1 MAKRFWGWLDRWWFV
16 LLTAGCIGTFALTFL
31 FFGEESYLT
40 VQDNLDLFVAHFQV
54 MSHSDT
60 WFAQGAQ
67 VPMLG
72 GISRDCLSG
81 EWNLYNI
88 LFAFLPVFPAYM
100 TGYFLKIGIGMGS
113 FVLLAKD
120 IYKEDFAKYRG
131 IAWAAG
137 LCYGILPLFPAYGIA
152 FASVPLAVL
161 ILRKIYFGEGKLW
174 YAALFVYPFLSY
186 FSYFGFFIL
195 AYLVCAVVILSVRDK
210 KFCGRLFGALF
221 VLAAGYVCFEYRLFG
236 QMLFSDVPTIRE
248 TMVESDLGFSEI
260 LKEVWGAFVQPVF
273 HAASDHA
280 YFVLPVC
287 AATLIWQAALAI
299 KRRKGM
305 PQSSVAQHDTAQHSA
320 AQHNAV
326 QHNAVQRNA
335 RDTAEAGSFGKSAL
349 LWTIL
354 FIIFNCIIY
363 GIYFWGGFR
372 RLFETIVPP
381 LKGFQFNRTVFF
393 NPFLWYAAFFLAL
406 KFLYDRGRVFWR
418 RAANLLACIGVAV
431 IVMTPAVYNEFYYTA
446 YHQLYRAVKHTDVN
460 MLNFREYFSADL
472 MEQIKADIGYDGEY
486 SAGYGLNP
494 AVLEYSGISTLDGYL
509 GFYPQS
515 YKEEFTKLILPSYE
529 RVPEWQT
536 YYGEWGARAYL
547 YAGSGES
554 IYNPYRNQSLEDR
567 HLYLDSEQFVK
578 MGGKYLFSRY
588 ELDNAEELGFSLRG
602 IYSDDDSPYTVYLYE
617 I

>member
-31 FFGEESYLT
+31 FFGEKSYLT

-174 YAALFVYPFLSY
+174 YAALFGYPFLSY

-248 TMVESDLGFSEI
+248 TMVESNLGFSEI
-260 LKEVWGAFVQPVF
+260 LKEIWGAFVQPVF

-287 AATLIWQAALAI
+287 TVVLVWQAILAV

-305 PQSSVAQHDTAQHSA
+305 M
-320 AQHNAV
+320 QHNTPIGA
-326 QHNAVQRNA
+326 QNA
-335 RDTAEAGSFGKSAL
+335 AEAGSFGKSAL

-588 ELDNAEELGFSLRG
+588 ELDNAEELGFFLRG

>member
-100 TGYFLKIGIGMGS
+100 TGYFLKIGIGIGS

-174 YAALFVYPFLSY
+174 YAALFGYPFLSY

-210 KFCGRLFGALF
+210 KICGRLFGALF

-248 TMVESDLGFSEI
+248 TMVESNLGFSEI
-260 LKEVWGAFVQPVF
+260 LKEIWGAFVQPVF

-280 YFVLPVC
+280 YFVLPGGTAV
-287 AATLIWQAALAI
+287 LIWQAILAV
-299 KRRKGM
+299 KRRKAM
-305 PQSSVAQHDTAQHSA
+305 M
-320 AQHNAV
+320 QHNTPIGA
-326 QHNAVQRNA
+326 QNA
-335 RDTAEAGSFGKSAL
+335 AEAGSFGKSAL

-554 IYNPYRNQSLEDR
+554 IYNPYRNQPLEDR

-588 ELDNAEELGFSLRG
+588 ELDNAEELGFFLRG

>member
-40 VQDNLDLFVAHFQV
+40 VQDNLDLFVAHFKV

-100 TGYFLKIGIGMGS
+100 TGYFLKIGIGIGS

-210 KFCGRLFGALF
+210 KICGRLFGALF

-248 TMVESDLGFSEI
+248 TMVESNLGFSEI
-260 LKEVWGAFVQPVF
+260 LKEIWGAFVQPVF

-287 AATLIWQAALAI
+287 TVVLVWQAILAV

-305 PQSSVAQHDTAQHSA
+305 M
-320 AQHNAV
+320 QHNTPIGA
-326 QHNAVQRNA
+326 QNA
-335 RDTAEAGSFGKSAL
+335 AEAGSFGKSAL

-588 ELDNAEELGFSLRG
+588 ELDNAEELGFFLRG

>member
-100 TGYFLKIGIGMGS
+100 TGYFLKIGIGIGS

-174 YAALFVYPFLSY
+174 YAALFGYPFLSY

-248 TMVESDLGFSEI
+248 TMVESNLGFSEI
-260 LKEVWGAFVQPVF
+260 LKEIWGAFVQPVF

-280 YFVLPVC
+280 YFILPVC
-287 AATLIWQAALAI
+287 AATLIWQAILAV

-305 PQSSVAQHDTAQHSA
+305 M
-320 AQHNAV
+320 QHNTPIGA
-326 QHNAVQRNA
+326 QNA
-335 RDTAEAGSFGKSAL
+335 AEAGSFGKSAL

-554 IYNPYRNQSLEDR
+554 IYNPYRNQPLEDR

>member
-88 LFAFLPVFPAYM
+88 LFAFLPVFPEYM

-174 YAALFVYPFLSY
+174 YAALFGYPFLSY

-210 KFCGRLFGALF
+210 KICGRLFGALF

-248 TMVESDLGFSEI
+248 TMVESNLGFLEI
-260 LKEVWGAFVQPVF
+260 LKEIWGAFVQPVF

-287 AATLIWQAALAI
+287 TVVLVWQAILAV

-305 PQSSVAQHDTAQHSA
+305 M
-320 AQHNAV
+320 QHNTPIGA
-326 QHNAVQRNA
+326 QNA
-335 RDTAEAGSFGKSAL
+335 AEAGSFGKSAL

-431 IVMTPAVYNEFYYTA
+431 IIMTPAVYNEFYYTA

-554 IYNPYRNQSLEDR
+554 IYNPYRNQLLEDR

-588 ELDNAEELGFSLRG
+588 ELDNAEELGFFLRG

>member
-1 MAKRFWGWLDRWWFV
+1 
-16 LLTAGCIGTFALTFL
+16 
-31 FFGEESYLT
+31 
-40 VQDNLDLFVAHFQV
+40 
-54 MSHSDT
+54 
-60 WFAQGAQ
+60 
-67 VPMLG
+67 
-72 GISRDCLSG
+72 
-81 EWNLYNI
+81 
-88 LFAFLPVFPAYM
+88 
-100 TGYFLKIGIGMGS
+100 MGS

-186 FSYFGFFIL
+186 FSYFGFFILAYLVCAVVILSVRDKKFCGRLFGALFVLAAGYVCFEYRLFYFGFFIL

-335 RDTAEAGSFGKSAL
+335 RDR
-349 LWTIL
+349 IP
-354 FIIFNCIIY
+354 C
-363 GIYFWGGFR
+363 GF
-372 RLFETIVPP
+372 
-381 LKGFQFNRTVFF
+381 
-393 NPFLWYAAFFLAL
+393 
-406 KFLYDRGRVFWR
+406 
-418 RAANLLACIGVAV
+418 
-431 IVMTPAVYNEFYYTA
+431 
-446 YHQLYRAVKHTDVN
+446 
-460 MLNFREYFSADL
+460 
-472 MEQIKADIGYDGEY
+472 
-486 SAGYGLNP
+486 
-494 AVLEYSGISTLDGYL
+494 
-509 GFYPQS
+509 
-515 YKEEFTKLILPSYE
+515 
-529 RVPEWQT
+529 
-536 YYGEWGARAYL
+536 
-547 YAGSGES
+547 
-554 IYNPYRNQSLEDR
+554 
-567 HLYLDSEQFVK
+567 
-578 MGGKYLFSRY
+578 
-588 ELDNAEELGFSLRG
+588 
-602 IYSDDDSPYTVYLYE
+602 
-617 I
+617 

>member
-16 LLTAGCIGTFALTFL
+16 LLTAGCIGTFALIFL

-60 WFAQGAQ
+60 WFAQRAQ

-152 FASVPLAVL
+152 FASIPLAVL

-248 TMVESDLGFSEI
+248 TMVESNLGFSEI
-260 LKEVWGAFVQPVF
+260 LKEIWGAFVQPVF

-287 AATLIWQAALAI
+287 AAVLVWQAILAV

-305 PQSSVAQHDTAQHSA
+305 M
-320 AQHNAV
+320 QHNTPIGA
-326 QHNAVQRNA
+326 QNA
-335 RDTAEAGSFGKSAL
+335 AEAGSFGKSAL

-431 IVMTPAVYNEFYYTA
+431 ITMTPAVYNEFYYTA

-554 IYNPYRNQSLEDR
+554 IYNPYRNQPLEDR

-588 ELDNAEELGFSLRG
+588 ELDNAEELGFFLRG

>member
-1 MAKRFWGWLDRWWFV
+1 MAKKFFEWLDRWWFV
-16 LLTAGCIGTFALTFL
+16 LLTAGCIGTFAAVFL
-31 FFGEESYLT
+31 IFGEDSYLT

-60 WFAQGAQ
+60 WFAHGAS

-81 EWNLYNI
+81 EWNLYNL

-100 TGYFLKIGIGMGS
+100 TGYFLKIAIGMGS

-120 IYKEDFAKYRG
+120 IYKEKFLQYRG

-152 FASVPLAVL
+152 FASIPLAVL
-161 ILRKIYFGEGKLW
+161 ILRKIYFGEGRLW
-174 YAALFVYPFLSY
+174 YAALFAYPFLSY

-221 VLAAGYVCFEYRLFG
+221 ILAAGYVCFEYRLFG

-248 TMVESDLGFSEI
+248 TMVESDLGFAEI
-260 LKEVWGAFVQPVF
+260 LKEIWGAFVSPVF
-273 HAASDHA
+273 HAVSDHA

-287 AATLIWQAALAI
+287 IAVLVWQAVLAG
-299 KRRKGM
+299 KKG
-305 PQSSVAQHDTAQHSA
+305 
-320 AQHNAV
+320 
-326 QHNAVQRNA
+326 
-335 RDTAEAGSFGKSAL
+335 GGFWKSAL
-349 LWTIL
+349 LQVIL
-354 FIIFNCIIY
+354 FIVFNCLIY

-372 RLFETIVPP
+372 RLFETLVPP

-406 KFLYDRGRVFWR
+406 KFLYDRGRLFWKR
-418 RAANLLACIGVAV
+418 TANLLACIGAAV
-431 IVMTPAVYNEFYYTA
+431 IVMTPAVYNEFYNTV
-446 YHQLYRAVKHTDVN
+446 YHQLYRAVKHTEVN
-460 MLNFREYFSADL
+460 LLNFREYFSEDL
-472 MEQIKADIGYDGEY
+472 MEQIKAEIDYNGEY

-494 AVLEYSGISTLDGYL
+494 AVLQYSGIATLDGYL

-515 YKEEFTKLILPSYE
+515 YKEEFTKLIQPSYE

-554 IYNPYRNQSLEDR
+554 IYNPYRNQPLKDR

-588 ELDNAEELGFSLRG
+588 ELENAKELGFFLRG
-602 IYSDDDSPYTVYLYE
+602 VYSEENSPYTIYLYE

>member
-1 MAKRFWGWLDRWWFV
+1 MAKKFFEWLDRWWFV
-16 LLTAGCIGTFALTFL
+16 LLTAGCIGTFAAVFL
-31 FFGEESYLT
+31 IFGEDSYLT

-60 WFAQGAQ
+60 WFAHGAS

-81 EWNLYNI
+81 EWNLYNL

-100 TGYFLKIGIGMGS
+100 TGYFLKIAIGMGS

-120 IYKEDFAKYRG
+120 IYKEKFLQYRG

-152 FASVPLAVL
+152 FASIPLAVL
-161 ILRKIYFGEGKLW
+161 ILRKIYFGEGRLW
-174 YAALFVYPFLSY
+174 YAALFAYPFLSY

-221 VLAAGYVCFEYRLFG
+221 ILAAGYVCFEYRLFG

-248 TMVESDLGFSEI
+248 TMVESDLGFAEI
-260 LKEVWGAFVQPVF
+260 LKEIWGAFVSPVF
-273 HAASDHA
+273 HAVSDHA

-287 AATLIWQAALAI
+287 IAVLVWQAVLAG
-299 KRRKGM
+299 KKGGGF
-305 PQSSVAQHDTAQHSA
+305 
-320 AQHNAV
+320 
-326 QHNAVQRNA
+326 R
-335 RDTAEAGSFGKSAL
+335 KSAL
-349 LWTIL
+349 LQVIL
-354 FIIFNCIIY
+354 FIVFNCLIY

-372 RLFETIVPP
+372 RLFETLVPP

-406 KFLYDRGRVFWR
+406 KFLYDRGRLFWKR
-418 RAANLLACIGVAV
+418 TANLLACIGAAV
-431 IVMTPAVYNEFYYTA
+431 IVMTPAVYNEFYNTV
-446 YHQLYRAVKHTDVN
+446 YHQLYRAVKHTEVN
-460 MLNFREYFSADL
+460 LLNFREYFSEDL
-472 MEQIKADIGYDGEY
+472 MEQIKAEIDYNGEY

-494 AVLEYSGISTLDGYL
+494 AVLQYSGIATLDGYL

-515 YKEEFTKLILPSYE
+515 YKEEFTKLIQPSYE

-554 IYNPYRNQSLEDR
+554 IYNPYRNQPLKDR

-588 ELDNAEELGFSLRG
+588 ELENAKELGFFLRG
-602 IYSDDDSPYTVYLYE
+602 VYSEENSPYTIYLYE

>member
-174 YAALFVYPFLSY
+174 YAALFGYPFLSY

-210 KFCGRLFGALF
+210 KICGRLFGALF

-248 TMVESDLGFSEI
+248 TMVESNLGFSEI
-260 LKEVWGAFVQPVF
+260 LKEIWGAFVQPVF

-287 AATLIWQAALAI
+287 AAMLIWQAILAV
-299 KRRKGM
+299 KRRKAM
-305 PQSSVAQHDTAQHSA
+305 M
-320 AQHNAV
+320 QHNTPIGA
-326 QHNAVQRNA
+326 QNA
-335 RDTAEAGSFGKSAL
+335 AEAGSFGKSAL

-363 GIYFWGGFR
+363 GTYFWGGFR

-446 YHQLYRAVKHTDVN
+446 YHQLYRAVKHTNVN
-460 MLNFREYFSADL
+460 MLNFREYFSTDL

-536 YYGEWGARAYL
+536 YYGEWGHVPTCMRA
-547 YAGSGES
+547 AGKVS
-554 IYNPYRNQSLEDR
+554 IILIGISRWRTGICIWTANSL
-567 HLYLDSEQFVK
+567 
-578 MGGKYLFSRY
+578 
-588 ELDNAEELGFSLRG
+588 
-602 IYSDDDSPYTVYLYE
+602 
-617 I
+617 

>member
-100 TGYFLKIGIGMGS
+100 AGYFLKIGIGMGS

-210 KFCGRLFGALF
+210 KICGRLFGALF

-248 TMVESDLGFSEI
+248 TMVESNLGFSEI
-260 LKEVWGAFVQPVF
+260 LKEIWGAFVQPVF

-287 AATLIWQAALAI
+287 AAMLIWQAILAV
-299 KRRKGM
+299 KRRKAM
-305 PQSSVAQHDTAQHSA
+305 M
-320 AQHNAV
+320 QHNTPIGA
-326 QHNAVQRNA
+326 QNA
-335 RDTAEAGSFGKSAL
+335 AEAGSFGKSAL
-349 LWTIL
+349 WWTIL

-446 YHQLYRAVKHTDVN
+446 YHQLYRAAKHTDVN

-554 IYNPYRNQSLEDR
+554 IYNPYRNQPLEDR

-588 ELDNAEELGFSLRG
+588 ELDNAEELGFFLRG

>member
-40 VQDNLDLFVAHFQV
+40 VQDNLDLFVAHFQM

-210 KFCGRLFGALF
+210 KICGRLFGALF

-248 TMVESDLGFSEI
+248 TMVESNLGFSEI
-260 LKEVWGAFVQPVF
+260 LKEIWGAFVQPVF

-287 AATLIWQAALAI
+287 AAMLIWQAILAV
-299 KRRKGM
+299 KRRKAM
-305 PQSSVAQHDTAQHSA
+305 M
-320 AQHNAV
+320 QHNTPIGA
-326 QHNAVQRNA
+326 QNA
-335 RDTAEAGSFGKSAL
+335 AEAGSFGKSAL
-349 LWTIL
+349 WWTIL

-515 YKEEFTKLILPSYE
+515 YKEEFTKLILPSYK

-554 IYNPYRNQSLEDR
+554 IYNPYRNQPLEDR

-588 ELDNAEELGFSLRG
+588 ELDNAEELGFFLRG